1 MIRRPPRSTRTYT
14 RFPYTTLVR
23 SNRDHAVFEVHFGK
37 GTYMRS
43 LARDLGGATG
53 TVAHIVELRRL
64 TVGPFTEADA
74 ISLDSLETM
83 GHSPAAL
90 EQVLPV
96 ETALDDIPALAL
108 SETEANRLRC
118 GQAVSMV
125 ARANRERI
133 SALSNGSI
141 VFTTTGGK
149 PVALARYEAGDIHP
163 VRVLNL

>member
-1 MIRRPPRSTRTYT
+1 
-14 RFPYTTLVR
+14 
-23 SNRDHAVFEVHFGK
+23 
-37 GTYMRS
+37 MRS

-118 GQAVSMV
+118 GQAVRSEEHTSELQSLMRTSY
-125 ARANRERI
+125 A
-133 SALSNGSI
+133 
-141 VFTTTGGK
+141 VFCLKKTKMTTPHTTTQQHTH
-149 PVALARYEAGDIHP
+149 E
-163 VRVLNL
+163 

>member
-1 MIRRPPRSTRTYT
+1 
-14 RFPYTTLVR
+14 
-23 SNRDHAVFEVHFGK
+23 
-37 GTYMRS
+37 
-43 LARDLGGATG
+43 RDLGRATG

-74 ISLDSLETM
+74 ISLDSLESM

-96 ETALDDIPALAL
+96 ETVLDDIPALAL

-125 ARANRERI
+125 ARADRDRI

-141 VFTTTGGK
+141 VFTTSGGK
-149 PVALARYEAGDIHP
+149 PVALARYEAGGIHP

>member
-64 TVGPFTEADA
+64 TVGPFTGADS

-83 GHSPAAL
+83 GR
-90 EQVLPV
+90 
-96 ETALDDIPALAL
+96 
-108 SETEANRLRC
+108 SEEHTSEL
-118 GQAVSMV
+118 QSLM
-125 ARANRERI
+125 RI
-133 SALSNGSI
+133 SYA
-141 VFTTTGGK
+141 VF
-149 PVALARYEAGDIHP
+149 
-163 VRVLNL
+163 